1 MWRLQLLKLLKIRQR
16 ENKRRKAVSKILM
29 KGNEAIGEAAI
40 RAGCLNYFAYPI
52 TPQSEIAEYL
62 SRRMPEAGGVF
73 LQGESEVAVSYMI
86 FGAAACG
93 ARVFTT
99 SSSPGIS
106 LMSEGI
112 SYIAGA
118 QCPAVFVN
126 IMRGG
131 PGLGGILPS
140 QADYF
145 QATKGGG
152 HGDYRMLVM
161 APASIQEAVEM
172 VMIAFPL
179 AEKYRNPVIILGDGL
194 IGQMMEP
201 VEFPDHLRSEPI
213 NNDAWA
219 TSGMDKRK
227 SETRNLVK
235 SLFLNPEELNANNL
249 ILKAK
254 YERMKREEIRYDS
267 YNTESDYNLLIVSYG
282 TMSRVCRTTIDNLK
296 AEGVEVGMIRPQ
308 TLFPFPER
316 AVRDAASK
324 ASCKVVVSVEM
335 SMGQM
340 VEDIERC
347 VQGQRPVE
355 WYGTCG
361 GDVPTPEEI
370 MDVVR
375 AHIEA

>member
-1 MWRLQLLKLLKIRQR
+1 M
-16 ENKRRKAVSKILM
+16 SKKVLM

-52 TPQSEIAEYL
+52 TPQTEIAEYL
-62 SRRMPEAGGVF
+62 SRRLPEVGGVF

-93 ARVFTT
+93 ERIFTT
-99 SSSPGIS
+99 SSSPGVS
-106 LMSEGI
+106 LMCEGI

-118 QCPAVFVN
+118 QLPAVFVN

-161 APASIQEAVEM
+161 APESVQEAVEM
-172 VMIAFPL
+172 MMLAFPL
-179 AEKYRNPVIILGDGL
+179 AEKYRNPVMILGDGL

-201 VEFPDHLRSEPI
+201 VQFPDDLKSEPT
-213 NNDAWA
+213 NKDDWA
-219 TSGMDKRK
+219 TNGMDTRK
-227 SETRNLVK
+227 SNSRNLIK
-235 SLFLNPEELNANNL
+235 SLYLDPEILNNNNL
-249 ILKAK
+249 TLKAK
-254 YERMKREEIRYDS
+254 YDRMRQEEVRFES
-267 YNTESDYNLLIVSYG
+267 YNIESDYKVLIVSFG
-282 TMSRVCRTTIDNLK
+282 TMSRVCRTAIDNLK
-296 AEGVEVGMIRPQ
+296 AEGFEVGMIRPQ
-308 TLFPFPER
+308 TLFPFPEK
-316 AVRDAASK
+316 AVEDAISK
-324 ASCKVVVSVEM
+324 DSCKLAVSIEM

-340 VEDIERC
+340 VEDVERS
-347 VQGQRPVE
+347 VKNKRPVE
-355 WYGTCG
+355 WYGKCG

-370 MDVVR
+370 MDVVKKLGT
-375 AHIEA
+375 